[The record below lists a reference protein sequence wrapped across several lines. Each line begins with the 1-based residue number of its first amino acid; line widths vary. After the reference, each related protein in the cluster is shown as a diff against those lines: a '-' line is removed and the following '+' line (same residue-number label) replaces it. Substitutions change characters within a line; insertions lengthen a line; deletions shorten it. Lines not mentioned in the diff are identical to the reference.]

1 MTESILQDITAAIND
16 HRTPVKNV
24 TLQRA
29 HRIISGMM
37 EIQTDMMNEATETIQ
52 DLKDKIERQE
62 AEIAQLNQM
71 VRGEK

>member
-1 MTESILQDITAAIND
+1 MIETILQDITAAIND
-16 HRTPVKNV
+16 HRTHVKNV

-52 DLKDKIERQE
+52 DLKDKIQRQE
-62 AEIAQLNQM
+62 EEITQLNQM